1 MRTFIPYGIQSLF
14 FSMLHI
20 KRLTENN
27 APKCK
32 KYLPNSKTLSYVYV
46 YVCMCV
52 YSMYVLERQH
62 LIYTLTRFI
71 KIKKINPEVITINF
85 LKILE
90 DRIRLL
96 HQVL

>member
-1 MRTFIPYGIQSLF
+1 MPQ
-14 FSMLHI
+14 
-20 KRLTENN
+20 N
-27 APKCK
+27 AKNICQIRK
-32 KYLPNSKTLSYVYV
+32 HSRMCTY
-46 YVCMCV
+46 MCV
-52 YSMYVLERQH
+52 CVYILCMLLERQH

-71 KIKKINPEVITINF
+71 KIKINPEMITINF